1 MIAALR
7 EKVSAKV
14 VAQIP
19 KRTLVMNIEALARM
33 YGPTLV
39 SWMQLV
45 DEPAAVAG
53 DATAAVVPLPG
64 GVVAAAVASSVGGAP
79 AGVPL

>member
-1 MIAALR
+1 
-7 EKVSAKV
+7 
-14 VAQIP
+14 
-19 KRTLVMNIEALARM
+19 
-33 YGPTLV
+33 V